1 MLFLVPPVLLL
12 ILFQSISVDPEKI
25 LSYPS
30 SPLVLSREGKI
41 LRVFLSSEEEWCLPV
56 PLEAMGKWLPLLAV
70 EIEDRRFFHHRG
82 FDVLAL
88 VRAVFQN
95 LKERRIVSGAST
107 ITTQLIRMTYPGK
120 RTLLQKTK
128 EIIMALKLE
137 KYLPKDK
144 ILEAYLNRVPLG
156 KNIRGVEAASLFYF
170 GKNARNLSL
179 GEAAILIG
187 MLPEPERLR
196 PDKYPDQAQRKRLIL
211 LDTLHQRG
219 VITATEYTVAVKES
233 LPSKPAGFPQ
243 YAYHATELLRTLFP
257 SPVFSSL
264 SLELQTWLEKAM
276 KEAVATL
283 PQGVTACALV
293 VENKTGQVLA
303 YVGNA
308 RFEEEGDWVDCIQAP
323 RSPGS
328 ALKPF
333 VYALAFEEGRYTP
346 ASLLADTPLGLRG
359 YVPRNFD
366 ERYRG
371 PVNCRTALSYSLNVP
386 AVRVMRSVGMSL
398 FLSTLQ
404 QLGFTHINKN
414 PDYYG
419 DALILGGCETTPL
432 EMARAYLALAREG
445 EAIELSFLCETP
457 PQTGKRIFSQATAY
471 LVADILADR
480 TRFLPLYHKEEG
492 SIPPFAFKT
501 GTSYGLRDAWTVA
514 YNPDY
519 TVVVWYGDPRGIP
532 HQELVGLQTA
542 TPLAVKIMQKL
553 SQSKSTWY
561 TPPDTIEWREVCSI
575 SGKLPSPACQNR
587 SNAPFIK
594 GVSRL
599 EICDLHRFQNG
610 QVVTLWPKELSLFL
624 EEQKVSF
631 SAPHLTSPLTIAS
644 PADGKRYLPNPLTRN
659 LRLPLRAETKE
670 NEVYWFVNGE
680 FVGKSKSGASLFVTL
695 SLGTHTITA
704 SSPSGNTD
712 TVTIEVGYPSLVL
725 KGETPF

>member
-1 MLFLVPPVLLL
+1 MF
-12 ILFQSISVDPEKI
+12 LFQSISVNPERI
-25 LSYPS
+25 LSYSS
-30 SPLVLSREGKI
+30 SPLILSQEGKI
-41 LRVFLSSEEEWCLPV
+41 LRVFRSVEDEWCIPV
-56 PLEAMGKWLPLLAV
+56 ELDAMGKWLPLLAV
-70 EIEDRRFFHHRG
+70 EIEDRRFFRHRG
-82 FDVLAL
+82 FDFLSLGRAL
-88 VRAVFQN
+88 FHNFR
-95 LKERRIVSGAST
+95 ERRIVSGAST
-107 ITTQLIRMTYPGK
+107 ITTQLIRMTHPGE
-120 RTLLQKTK
+120 RSIFQKTK
-128 EIIMALKLE
+128 EVVMALKLE
-137 KYLPKDK
+137 RRLSKEK
-144 ILEAYLNRVPLG
+144 ILETYLNRVPLG

-196 PDKYPDQAQRKRLIL
+196 PDKYPERAKRKRLII
-211 LDTLHQRG
+211 LDILYRRG
-219 VITATEYTVAVKES
+219 VITTIEYAMATKES
-233 LPSKPAGFPQ
+233 LPPKPAGFPR
-243 YAYHATELLRTLFP
+243 YAYHATEFLRTLFP

-264 SLELQTWLEKAM
+264 SFELQIWLEKAM

-283 PQGVTACALV
+283 PKEVTACALI

-308 RFEEEGDWVDCIQAP
+308 RFEEEGDWVDCVQAP

-333 VYALAFEEGRYTP
+333 AYALAFEEGRYTP
-346 ASLLADTPLGLRG
+346 SSLLADTPLGLRG
-359 YVPRNFD
+359 YIPRNFD

-386 AVRVMRSVGMSL
+386 AVRVMRAVGVSL

-404 QLGFTHINKN
+404 QLGFTYINKN
-414 PDYYG
+414 PEYYG

-432 EMARAYLALAREG
+432 EMARAYLTLAREG
-445 EAIELSFLCETP
+445 EAIELSFLRDAP
-457 PQTGKRIFSQATAY
+457 PKNGKRIFSPATSY
-471 LVADILADR
+471 LIADILADR
-480 TRFLPLYHKEEG
+480 TRFSPLYHKEGG
-492 SIPPFAFKT
+492 SIPLFAFKT
-501 GTSYGLRDAWTVA
+501 GTSYGLRDAWTIA

-519 TVVVWYGDPRGIP
+519 TVVVWYGDPSGKP

-553 SQSKSTWY
+553 SQGKSTWY

-587 SNAPFIK
+587 SKAPFIK

-599 EICDLHRFQNG
+599 EICNLHRFDNG
-610 QVVTLWPKELSLFL
+610 QVVTLWPKELSLYL
-624 EEQKVSF
+624 EDQKRS
-631 SAPHLTSPLTIAS
+631 SPITSPTISLTIAS
-644 PADGKRYLPNPLTRN
+644 PADGKRYLPNPLTRG

-680 FVGKSKSGASLFVTL
+680 FVGKSKRGASLFVTL
-695 SLGTHTITA
+695 SPGTHTITA

-712 TVTIEVGYPSLVL
+712 TVTIEVGYPSLTL
-725 KGETPF
+725 KGEALF

>member
-1 MLFLVPPVLLL
+1 M
-12 ILFQSISVDPEKI
+12 DPEKI

-30 SPLVLSREGKI
+30 SPLVLSREGRI

-56 PLEAMGKWLPLLAV
+56 TLEAMGKWLPLLAV

-82 FDVLAL
+82 FDFLAL
-88 VRAVFQN
+88 MRAVFQN
-95 LKERRIVSGAST
+95 LRERRIVSGAST

-120 RTLLQKTK
+120 RTLVQKAK
-128 EIIMALKLE
+128 EIVMALKLE
-137 KYLPKDK
+137 KYLSKEK
-144 ILEAYLNRVPLG
+144 ILEAYLNHIPLG

-179 GEAAILIG
+179 GEAVTLIG

-196 PDKYPDQAQRKRLIL
+196 PDKYPDRAQRKRLIL
-211 LDTLHQRG
+211 LDALHQRG
-219 VITATEYTVAVKES
+219 VITPMEYAVAAKES
-233 LPSKPAGFPQ
+233 LPLKPAGFPQ

-264 SLELQTWLEKAM
+264 SFELQTWLEKAM

-283 PQGVTACALV
+283 PQEVTACALV

-308 RFEEEGDWVDCIQAP
+308 RFEEEGDWVDCVQAP

-333 VYALAFEEGRYTP
+333 AYALAFEEGRYTP

-386 AVRVMRSVGMSL
+386 AVRVMRSVGASL

-445 EAIELSFLCETP
+445 EAIELSFLLKTP
-457 PQTGKRIFSQATAY
+457 PQTGKRIFSQATSY
-471 LVADILADR
+471 LIADILADR
-480 TRFLPLYHKEEG
+480 TRFFPLYHKEEG

-519 TVVVWYGDPRGIP
+519 TVVVWYGDPRGTP

-587 SNAPFIK
+587 SKAPFTK

-624 EEQKVSF
+624 EEQRVSL
-631 SAPHLTSPLTIAS
+631 PTPNCTSPLTIAS
-644 PADGKRYLPNPLTRN
+644 PADGKRYLPNPLTRS

-680 FVGKSKSGASLFVTL
+680 FVGKSKRGASLFVTL
-695 SLGTHTITA
+695 SPGTHTITA

-712 TVTIEVGYPSLVL
+712 TVTIEVGYPSLAL